1 MYINTKPPTS
11 DRQSINFNP
20 GLYEEISS
28 ILLTIVWDDYTI
40 YNITEL
46 AGATIKSYPTK
57 FANPK

>member
-1 MYINTKPPTS
+1 MYINTKPPSS

-20 GLYEEISS
+20 RLYEEISF
-28 ILLTIVWDDYTI
+28 ILLTIISDDCTI